1 NKFAIAIQH
10 NITSSIPIFGL
21 QFWRAAPVLSD
32 FILHKM
38 FTSYEFDGI
47 VALELG
53 ACTGLVSKFIAFQDA
68 TFSKFEANFKQQQS
82 EMTNKIDTFM
92 KAINDRMTALEDEF
106 KDVHLNLPV
115 LEVLA
120 YALMYNAI
128 LDKYVESIELGKNR
142 FVFVQTEM
150 PKKMKDPGLF
160 ILPCRLGYSKP
171 FDTLVDLGS
180 CVYLIPLYFFKML
193 NIGLLEEI
201 DNVLRLADGIKAY
214 PIGIVRNVEVYVGKL
229 KLLEEFYVTDI
240 EKDPTCPLF
249 IERGFLATA
258 SAVINYKKSK
268 IAVGEGITRSIFR
281 VRECGY
287 DHEDTPYWTTIE
299 IRKFYDSRPSTSN
312 IEDMIEE
319 KWIGIGHQRKEM
331 VRGHIRIKLIDPD
344 GEKFNRVFR
353 SIPTTRKLSE
363 KEKPSDILDL
373 EHYYDI

>member
-1 NKFAIAIQH
+1 MNIKSSMIQYSIRKLVWMMMVILLYQGATFLYPVSRLENKFAIAIQH

-92 KAINDRMTALEDEF
+92 KAINDRMT
-106 KDVHLNLPV
+106 
-115 LEVLA
+115 
-120 YALMYNAI
+120 
-128 LDKYVESIELGKNR
+128 ESIELGKNR

-268 IAVGEGITRSIFR
+268 IAVGEGITRDVLVFR
-281 VRECGY
+281 KMMELLGS
-287 DHEDTPYWTTIE
+287 TPINSKRNMWE
-299 IRKFYDSRPSTSN
+299 S
-312 IEDMIEE
+312 EDMIEE